1 MSEGR
6 FAVNG
11 MVCASC
17 AQTVEKVTNALPG
30 VNSAN
35 VNLTAE
41 QMQVDF
47 DPKQTPI
54 EKIEAAVKDAG
65 YGAQIMATTQNFDVE
80 GMVCASCQQTVEK
93 TVQKM
98 SGVLEA
104 SVNLAAEKMQVT
116 YDNFTVDVPQIE
128 DAVADA
134 GYKAIAEKKDDDA
147 EDMVAKTQARKQ
159 NEVRELKLRF
169 IWSAIL
175 TVPLLYISMGH
186 MLGWWL
192 PGFLQPM
199 AHPTAYALSQL
210 ILAVP
215 VMILNR
221 AYYKIGYKTLF
232 KGHPNMDSLV
242 AVGTT
247 AAFLYSLINTY
258 FIVFQ
263 QVGFHDQLYYE
274 AAVTILTLITLGR
287 YFEFKSKQKTGSAI
301 TALMNL
307 APKQAWVKENGQFV
321 EKPVKEV
328 QVGDELLIKPGASV
342 PVDGV
347 VVSGNSAVNE
357 AMLTGESLPVEKA
370 IDDNVI
376 GGTLNQT
383 GQLVVKAT
391 KVGNQTA
398 LAQIV
403 KLVNDAQ
410 ATKAPIARLADK
422 IAGIFV
428 PTIMAIAVVAALAW
442 LISGQSIAFVMTIFV
457 SVLVIA
463 CPCALGL
470 ATPTAIMVGTGRGA
484 ANGILVKNG
493 VALENAS
500 QLETVVFD
508 KTGTLTEGKP
518 VVTDWL
524 NLSTLPTDEVVTLA
538 ASLEAVS
545 EHPLGAA
552 ITAYGAEKALTNKGV
567 EDFKVLPGFG
577 LQGTIDG
584 HNVQIG
590 NDKFLAQ
597 MQLAATTDAETK
609 RQDLVKAGKT
619 VMYMVVDGQ
628 LAAMIAVADQIR
640 QSSVQAVKQLQNMGL
655 DVVMLTGDNRQ
666 TAQAI
671 ADQLGI
677 THVVSDVLPADKV
690 KVIQDLQAKGQKVG
704 MVGDGINDAPAL
716 AQAEIGFAIG
726 NGTDVAIKSAD
737 IVLMYQNLLSVAAA
751 IDLSKKTIKNI
762 RENLFW
768 AFAYNI
774 LGIPFAM
781 GILYLFGGPLLN
793 PMIAGAA
800 MSFSSVSVVL
810 NALRL
815 RHYRP
820 QFKISASN

>member
-221 AYYKIGYKTLF
+221 AYYKVGYKTLF